1 MYVSEDIESRKK
13 DVYVCMKVGLM
24 NSFVKQ
30 VWLDTYM
37 YNRQTPPP
45 PHTHLVWLTL
55 DCPQHEE
62 PLSAVLS

>member
-45 PHTHLVWLTL
+45 PHTHTPGMV
-55 DCPQHEE
+55 D
-62 PLSAVLS
+62 S